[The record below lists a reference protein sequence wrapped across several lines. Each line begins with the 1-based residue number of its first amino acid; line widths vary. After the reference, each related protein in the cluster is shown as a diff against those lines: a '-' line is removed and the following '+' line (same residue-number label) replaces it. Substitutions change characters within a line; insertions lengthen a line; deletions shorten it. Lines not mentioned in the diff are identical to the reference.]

1 MALAVAVVPLLIDLS
16 NLDDTYYA
24 GMAGGTL
31 AGLYGIAQY
40 FGIELIVRD
49 SVRVDWWRPFS
60 TSGNPNFLGA
70 YMVLIAPL
78 AAAAL
83 LTVRRRTVAV
93 LSLAALTVTVITALC
108 TYSRAAWLGLAV
120 AAAIFGVL
128 GARRP
133 PGVDARTV
141 RYRLAGV
148 GAVLVG

>member
-1 MALAVAVVPLLIDLS
+1 MVVGLATAVSVNPLWSVVGAPRRHEGLLSLVAYAVMCAGTLVVVVRGGLRVWLAAVL
-16 NLDDTYYA
+16 
-24 GMAGGTL
+24 AGGTL

-83 LTVRRRTVAV
+83 LTARRTVVAV
-93 LSLAALTVTVITALC
+93 VSVVGVVVAGRDAVVT
-108 TYSRAAWLGLAV
+108 Y
-120 AAAIFGVL
+120 
-128 GARRP
+128 
-133 PGVDARTV
+133 
-141 RYRLAGV
+141 
-148 GAVLVG
+148 